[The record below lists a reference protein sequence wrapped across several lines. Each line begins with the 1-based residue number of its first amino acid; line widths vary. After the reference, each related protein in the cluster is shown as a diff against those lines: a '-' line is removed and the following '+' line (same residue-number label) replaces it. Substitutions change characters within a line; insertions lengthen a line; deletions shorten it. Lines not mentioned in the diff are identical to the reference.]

1 MAGAFKKKKK
11 FSRGIMCT
19 VEGGGVGGED
29 VGVED
34 GERQLRRQRMAVL
47 PPEEGVHEQ
56 RRRDVVG
63 HG

>member
-1 MAGAFKKKKK
+1 
-11 FSRGIMCT
+11 MCT

-47 PPEEGVHEQ
+47 PPEEAVHEQ

>member
-1 MAGAFKKKKK
+1 
-11 FSRGIMCT
+11 MCT

-63 HG
+63 HGW